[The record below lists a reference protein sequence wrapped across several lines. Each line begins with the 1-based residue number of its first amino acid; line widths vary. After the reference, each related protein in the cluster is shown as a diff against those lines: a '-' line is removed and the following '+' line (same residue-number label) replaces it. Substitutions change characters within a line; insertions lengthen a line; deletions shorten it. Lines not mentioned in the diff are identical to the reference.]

1 MNHREH
7 IAKEEEEEKMKYSK
21 SNTIHQQLQYEI

>member
-7 IAKEEEEEKMKYSK
+7 IAKGEEEKMKYSK
-21 SNTIHQQLQYEI
+21 SNTIHQQLQYDI